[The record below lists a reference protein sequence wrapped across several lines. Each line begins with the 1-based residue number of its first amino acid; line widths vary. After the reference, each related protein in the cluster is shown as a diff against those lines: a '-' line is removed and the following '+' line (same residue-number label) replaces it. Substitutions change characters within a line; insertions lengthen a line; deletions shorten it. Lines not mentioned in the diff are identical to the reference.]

1 VHTTKSGIAGVDR
14 TPYFAGTKDLNRM
27 RKFITSFR
35 LFIISSVLF
44 ICSIILVTIVIS
56 CRKISQQA
64 EEAKANEL
72 TIKFFTGHCS
82 SDPVITAAENFVK
95 HQNEKYNFLNS
106 LTKRIGFPYWDKSML
121 FSKLY
126 AAKGSSADSVNVVYI
141 PFARDSEENV
151 NAALIINMK
160 PSDTT
165 FRFLYDW
172 QYAAYGFD
180 TTVNPEKWNARDVF
194 HIFTLF
200 DKMVFNIKQ
209 FRITDKNLLSASEKE
224 SIKNLELNVDSI
236 LVIGTLKENGKRVGN
251 KQELISFEV
260 CNTYSIC
267 VQPCLKAFKGSSFNK
282 IGTDDCCEETFEWEE
297 CTTYYIDDGG
307 GGAPPPPPT
316 DPGSG
321 GGGGG
326 TGDPGSGWDD
336 PCSGGGAVQPR
347 GEVVKPCGGDP
358 GWQPAPDDGGNSSSN
373 EDPCTTAQNAAKKMD
388 SIFALSKADSV
399 LNTIPD
405 LATDSLEKGFPIYQ
419 KFSVNPYDKT
429 DTTFTAIYKS
439 DNVQTGS
446 TNHIDITAAIPYLYV
461 WAAALHTHPP
471 NGYTAQS
478 AADIYSLLD
487 SRMNS
492 DSHFEGSFVFASDSS
507 QHAITI
513 TDYSKAS
520 LFFNTKSVYLDTA
533 TSGWKEDSDIGKAFK
548 DAYKYFEK
556 KYKNYDTAT

>member
-1 VHTTKSGIAGVDR
+1 
-14 TPYFAGTKDLNRM
+14 
-27 RKFITSFR
+27 
-35 LFIISSVLF
+35 
-44 ICSIILVTIVIS
+44 
-56 CRKISQQA
+56 
-64 EEAKANEL
+64 
-72 TIKFFTGHCS
+72 
-82 SDPVITAAENFVK
+82 
-95 HQNEKYNFLNS
+95 
-106 LTKRIGFPYWDKSML
+106 
-121 FSKLY
+121 
-126 AAKGSSADSVNVVYI
+126 
-141 PFARDSEENV
+141 
-151 NAALIINMK
+151 
-160 PSDTT
+160 
-165 FRFLYDW
+165 
-172 QYAAYGFD
+172 
-180 TTVNPEKWNARDVF
+180 
-194 HIFTLF
+194 
-200 DKMVFNIKQ
+200 
-209 FRITDKNLLSASEKE
+209 
-224 SIKNLELNVDSI
+224 
-236 LVIGTLKENGKRVGN
+236 
-251 KQELISFEV
+251 
-260 CNTYSIC
+260 
-267 VQPCLKAFKGSSFNK
+267 
-282 IGTDDCCEETFEWEE
+282 
-297 CTTYYIDDGG
+297 
-307 GGAPPPPPT
+307 
-316 DPGSG
+316 
-321 GGGGG
+321 
-326 TGDPGSGWDD
+326 
-336 PCSGGGAVQPR
+336 
-347 GEVVKPCGGDP
+347 
-358 GWQPAPDDGGNSSSN
+358 
-373 EDPCTTAQNAAKKMD
+373 
-388 SIFALSKADSV
+388 V